1 MVRDTC
7 HQPDPSSFPRT
18 NIVGAEMLSLDSL
31 HMHAVVL
38 ECAHRPHTNT
48 LSLYYL
54 SWPLEDL

>member
-1 MVRDTC
+1 MVRSTC

-54 SWPLEDL
+54 S